1 MRTHSHAFQWPDCSW
16 AKTSLA
22 VNAFGL
28 RNMNPVN
35 HTSKRTRSGFSKA
48 GTARSGGRLNQPR
61 RGTATAE
68 IAFCLPVLLTFTFA
82 TVDLCSIFFLKE
94 TVAIAAYEGAR
105 RGINRGGTDD
115 AVRARV
121 AEILD
126 ERGVQYEG
134 NSVTFENSTFS
145 AADTLEHVT
154 IVVTVPAAG
163 NLYAPAGLY
172 NDLQISHRITMR
184 KEFKNQE

>member
-1 MRTHSHAFQWPDCSW
+1 
-16 AKTSLA
+16 
-22 VNAFGL
+22 
-28 RNMNPVN
+28 MNPVN
-35 HTSKRTRSGFSKA
+35 HTSKGTRPGFLTA
-48 GTARSGGRLNQPR
+48 GRARSGGHQNQPR

-105 RGINRGGTDD
+105 RGINRGGTDA

-126 ERGVQYEG
+126 ERGVQYAG
-134 NSVTFENSTFS
+134 DSVAFENSTFS
-145 AADTLEHVT
+145 NADTLEHVT